1 MGPIEVTRDN
11 YTLVVALTKDPVLV
25 CCAPKN
31 TAKGKRVYDFA
42 NRLGHKLGDDVLVA
56 TIDMSRERAL
66 AEGLGAKDVPMAVLV
81 RDGYVI
87 KRSESVG
94 TYQALGQFAE
104 KTIKELDQAAET
116 RNKVEQAKKAHHWWH
131 RK

>member
-42 NRLGHKLGDDVLVA
+42 SKLGHKLGDDVLVA
-56 TIDMSRERAL
+56 TIDMSHERAL

-81 RDGYVI
+81 RDGYVL
-87 KRSESVG
+87 KRTESVG
-94 TYQALGQFAE
+94 TYQALEQFVE
-104 KTIKELDQAAET
+104 KTLKEMDRTAET
-116 RNKVEQAKKAHHWWH
+116 KSKVESAKKAHRWWR